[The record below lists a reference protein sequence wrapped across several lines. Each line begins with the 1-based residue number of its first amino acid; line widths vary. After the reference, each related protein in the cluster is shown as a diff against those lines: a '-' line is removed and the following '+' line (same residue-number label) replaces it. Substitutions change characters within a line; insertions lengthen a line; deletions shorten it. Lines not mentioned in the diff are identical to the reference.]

1 MPTDGLP
8 RVLFVGRGR
17 YWLPLTDAQARKWD
31 AVAQVIDYRVLGA
44 AEPGSSRSTER
55 FRLSMPTRPALLSGA
70 IFQARLPLRIARQI
84 REFEP
89 DAIICADPFLCAAA
103 LVARGLV
110 RRATPVIVEVHGDR
124 RTFMRSYGSRRG
136 ESSHPA
142 EPSRAAAL
150 RRADATRRCRVHLA
164 PDRGCSWESAT
175 TAFQRTATSPHSPIP
190 VVPVPDDQP
199 RLFVGTLEPYKNVD
213 GLAAAW
219 HRVAPRGSGRAAR

>member
-70 IFQARLPLRIARQI
+70 ISQARLLSIARQI

-110 RRATPVIVEVHGDR
+110 RRATPVIAEVHGDW
-124 RTFMRSYGSRRG
+124 RTFMRSYGSRRRRVL
-136 ESSHPA
+136 SHPA
-142 EPSRAAAL
+142 DAVASAAL
-150 RRADATRRCRVHLA
+150 RRADETRSV
-164 PDRGCSWESAT
+164 SS
-175 TAFQRTATSPHSPIP
+175 SP
-190 VVPVPDDQP
+190 
-199 RLFVGTLEPYKNVD
+199 
-213 GLAAAW
+213 
-219 HRVAPRGSGRAAR
+219 RA